1 MKSRPTEKQLTAR
14 SKGDAQKKSD
24 PLRKLVTELIAVE
37 DLVPSSRNA
46 RRHGKRQIDQ
56 LSASI
61 AEYGFINPIIVD
73 ESNRVL
79 AGHARLEAVK
89 AAGMPI
95 VPVIR
100 VTHLTENQKLGYR
113 LADNKLAEGATWDF
127 EIVAED
133 LTTLSGPGIQINIE
147 SIGFAN
153 AEIDTLI
160 GKHANSKIKEDEA
173 DHQPAIDPDRPIVSR
188 QGDLWHLDQ
197 HRLLCGDAR
206 ELEDCER
213 LLDCKEADMVITDPP
228 YNVKVDGFVCGLGSV
243 SHEEFAMGSGEMGT
257 AEFRS
262 FLATTTSNLVEA
274 TRDGSIHFIFMDW
287 RHIDDLLAAARPVY
301 ADLKAICVW
310 NKSNGGMGS
319 LYRSKHEFVAVF
331 KNGTAPHINNIE
343 LGKHGRNRTTVW
355 DCPGVN
361 SFGAERDNLA
371 IHPTVK
377 PVKLIE
383 DAILDCS
390 NRNDRVLDVFCG
402 SGTTLIAAERVG
414 RIGFGIE
421 YDPKYVDAA
430 LRRFRTIT
438 GIEPVRAADGATLK
452 SLE

>member
-1 MKSRPTEKQLTAR
+1 MKTRATKKRVTERPEADAPKQ
-14 SKGDAQKKSD
+14 DD
-24 PLRKLVTELIAVE
+24 PLRQLVTELIAVE
-37 DLVPSSRNA
+37 TLVPSSRNA
-46 RRHGKRQIDQ
+46 RRHGKRQIEQ
-56 LSASI
+56 LTASI

-89 AAGMPI
+89 AAGMPT

-100 VTHLTENQKLGYR
+100 VTHLTENQKRGYR
-113 LADNKLAEGATWDF
+113 LADNKLAEGATWDV
-127 EIVAED
+127 EIVAEE
-133 LTTLSGPGIQINIE
+133 LTALSGPGIQINIE

-153 AEIDTLI
+153 AEIDILI
-160 GKHANSKIKEDEA
+160 SKHATPKIKDDEA
-173 DHQPAIDPDRPIVSR
+173 DHQPAFDPERPIISQR
-188 QGDLWHLDQ
+188 GDLWHLDR

-206 ELEDCER
+206 ELGDYAR
-213 LLDCKEADMVITDPP
+213 LLDQEPADMVITDPP

-262 FLATTTSNLVEA
+262 FLATTATNLVEA

-310 NKSNGGMGS
+310 NKNNGGMGS

-331 KNGTAPHINNIE
+331 KNGTAAHINNVE

-361 SFGAERDNLA
+361 SFGAERDNLV

-414 RIGFGIE
+414 RIGFGLE

-430 LRRFRTIT
+430 LRRFRAIT
-438 GIEPVRAADGATLK
+438 GMEPVRAADGATLK